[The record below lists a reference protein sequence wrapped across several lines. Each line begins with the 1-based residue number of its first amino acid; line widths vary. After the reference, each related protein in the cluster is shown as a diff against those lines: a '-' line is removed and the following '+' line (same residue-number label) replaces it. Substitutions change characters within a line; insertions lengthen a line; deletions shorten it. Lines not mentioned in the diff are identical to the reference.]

1 MRKLY
6 IIGASGHGK
15 VVADIAKLNGF
26 TDIYFLDDDQS
37 KRHCGIYDVVGA
49 TNEVPKGQE
58 VFVAVGNTDIRQH
71 LCQKYYDQLV
81 TLIHPSSVIADN
93 VKIGRG
99 TVIMAGAVV
108 NPDSIVGDG
117 CIINTSASVDHD
129 NVIGNYSHI
138 SVGSHLAGTVHI
150 GENCWIGI
158 GAVVSNNIDI
168 CSDTTVGA
176 GATVVRDIT
185 EPGTYIGVPA
195 VKMGGYY
202 LNSLRLSS
210 ACERQ
215 AA

>member
-108 NPDSIVGDG
+108 
-117 CIINTSASVDHD
+117 
-129 NVIGNYSHI
+129 
-138 SVGSHLAGTVHI
+138 
-150 GENCWIGI
+150 
-158 GAVVSNNIDI
+158 SNNIDI
-168 CSDTTVGA
+168 CSDTTDGA
-176 GATVVRDIT
+176 GATVVRDIS

-195 VKMGGYY
+195 VKMGGGTT
-202 LNSLRLSS
+202 
-210 ACERQ
+210 
-215 AA
+215 